1 MKIFEETGGKF
12 GKVLSLCA
20 GGIKLS
26 VTTDIGPRV
35 IFYGKEGGENI
46 LFEDINDEV
55 NKPEELMDP
64 VLKGKGGWHI
74 YGGHRLWKSPE
85 YMDTYYPDNAPVKT
99 EILPNGAVF
108 TAPVELTT
116 GLEKNVKITMDE
128 KGVATLE
135 HKFVNK
141 GEKQTTPIAM
151 WALTVMDGGA
161 EAHLPLDTSDT
172 AFLPNRNIVHWC
184 YNKVDD
190 RRLKISDDDIVIGF
204 DKSVPHPL
212 KVGTMNTL
220 GYVFAFTKAGKFT
233 IKLPAPDGGVY
244 PDFSCNVESYTYNL
258 FTEIET
264 LSSLFSLKPG
274 ESRTHTEVWSLE

>member
-116 GLEKNVKITMDE
+116 GLEKSVKITMDE

-172 AFLPNRNIVHWC
+172 AFLPNRNVVHWC

-190 RRLKISDDDIVIGF
+190 RRLKISDDDIVIGL

-233 IKLPAPDGGVY
+233 IKLPTPDGGVY

-264 LSSLFSLKPG
+264 LSSLFILKPG

>member
-116 GLEKNVKITMDE
+116 GLEKSVKITMDE

-233 IKLPAPDGGVY
+233 IKFPAPDGGVY

-264 LSSLFSLKPG
+264 LSSLFTLKPG

>member
-20 GGIKLS
+20 GGIKIS

-116 GLEKNVKITMDE
+116 GLEKSVKITMDE

-264 LSSLFSLKPG
+264 LSSLFILKPG

>member
-1 MKIFEETGGKF
+1 MKIFEETYGKY
-12 GKVLSLCA
+12 GKVLSMAA

-26 VTTDIGPRV
+26 VTTELGPR
-35 IFYGKEGGENI
+35 IIYFGKEGGENI

-64 VLKGKGGWHI
+64 VLKGSGGWHI

-85 YMDTYYPDNAPVKT
+85 YMDTYYPDNAPVKV
-99 EILPNGAVF
+99 EKLENGAVF
-108 TAPVELTT
+108 TSPAELTT
-116 GLEKNVKITMDE
+116 RLEKSMKITMDE
-128 KGVATLE
+128 SGEVTIE
-135 HKFVNK
+135 HKFVNRG
-141 GEKQTTPIAM
+141 GEETTPIAM

-184 YNKVDD
+184 YNEVNDP
-190 RRLKISDDDIVIGF
+190 RLVISDDDITIKF
-204 DKSVPHPL
+204 DKTMPHAL

-220 GYVFAFTKAGKFT
+220 GYVYSYTKGGKFT
-233 IKLPAPDGGVY
+233 IKMPAPEGSY

-264 LSSLFSLKPG
+264 LSSLFTLKPG
-274 ESRTHTEVWSLE
+274 EEHTHTEVWTLE

>member
-116 GLEKNVKITMDE
+116 GLEKSVKITMDE

-190 RRLKISDDDIVIGF
+190 RRLKISDDDIAIGF

-220 GYVFAFTKAGKFT
+220 GHVFAFTKAGKFT

-264 LSSLFSLKPG
+264 LSSLFTLKPG